1 VNDRQLGERL
11 RRAFETE
18 QPPAVSAAEIL
29 RRAEAAQSKGQ
40 RANMQDR
47 EPTGTRLG
55 PPALLPGEARRTL
68 GAAALDRPERQR
80 RELEEVRRSFTEI
93 GTRMGSLFEPA
104 QERQAQQA
112 EHEQPAEPAK
122 PVVASPRA
130 GRRVPGWALPAV
142 LALVCLLAGGGL
154 GFLLH
159 RPAGP
164 ARPASTAVVSATTI
178 QLPPGRIVVPA
189 ACLETAR
196 RADQMIDLY
205 TRNIRDSRLTLALKA
220 YTLASQACRKD
231 ASP

>member
-11 RRAFETE
+11 RRAFEAE

-55 PPALLPGEARRTL
+55 RPALLPGEGQRPV
-68 GAAALDRPERQR
+68 GAVAFDRQERQR
-80 RELEEVRRSFTEI
+80 RELEEVRRSFTEV

-104 QERQAQQA
+104 QQRQAQQA
-112 EHEQPAEPAK
+112 EHEPPAEPAK

-130 GRRVPGWALPAV
+130 RWRVPSWALPAV
-142 LALVCLLAGGGL
+142 LALVCLLVGGGI
-154 GFLLH
+154 GSLLH
-159 RPAGP
+159 LPAGP

-178 QLPPGRIVVPA
+178 QPPPGRIVVPA

-196 RADQMIDLY
+196 RADILVDLY
-205 TRNIRDSRLTLALKA
+205 TRNIRDNRLTLALKS
-220 YTLASQACRKD
+220 YTLASQACRKE

>member
-11 RRAFETE
+11 RRVFENE

-29 RRAEAAQSKGQ
+29 RRVEATQSKGQ

-55 PPALLPGEARRTL
+55 RPALLPGGGQGPV
-68 GAAALDRPERQR
+68 GAVAFDRQERQR
-80 RELEEVRRSFTEI
+80 RELEDVRRSFTEV

-104 QERQAQQA
+104 QERQGREA

-130 GRRVPGWALPAV
+130 RWRVPSWALPAV
-142 LALVCLLAGGGL
+142 LALVFLLVGGGL

-159 RPAGP
+159 RPIGQ
-164 ARPASTAVVSATTI
+164 ARPTSTLVVSATTI
-178 QLPPGRIVVPA
+178 QPPPARIVVPPE
-189 ACLETAR
+189 CLHTAQLG
-196 RADQMIDLY
+196 DQVIDMLMH
-205 TRNIRDSRLTLALKA
+205 NIRDQRLSVVFKQ
-220 YTLASQACRKD
+220 YTEASQACRKE